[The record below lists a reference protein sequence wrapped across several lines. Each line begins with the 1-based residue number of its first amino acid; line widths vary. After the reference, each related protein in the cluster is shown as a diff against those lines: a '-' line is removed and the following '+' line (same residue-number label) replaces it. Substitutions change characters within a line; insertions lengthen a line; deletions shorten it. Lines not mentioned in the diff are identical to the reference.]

1 MRREAVSDAPG
12 AGDVVA
18 TRIDRT
24 EAEAR
29 LARHFA
35 RWPRSGLRWSS
46 SRGYAAEIHSDG
58 FAVRSLPTLRG
69 SPLFEAIGR
78 WRDGGGASVEV
89 VPMALAYMPLVLTNA
104 VVLTVL
110 LMAVLFF
117 GARGNLEQTI
127 EGTGFLG
134 LMLFAFVLLAQL
146 GLIALVELRTG
157 DAERREVITQV
168 RSILGD

>member
-1 MRREAVSDAPG
+1 V
-12 AGDVVA
+12 VVA
-18 TRIDRT
+18 TRIDRA

-29 LARHFA
+29 LAQRFA
-35 RWPRSGLRWSS
+35 AWPRAGLRWSTK
-46 SRGYAAEIHSDG
+46 RGYAAELRADG

-78 WRDGGGASVEV
+78 WRGDGGAAVEV

-104 VVLTVL
+104 VLLTVL
-110 LMAVLFF
+110 LMAALFF

-134 LMLFAFVLLAQL
+134 LALFAMVLLAQL
-146 GLIALVELRTG
+146 VLIALVEARSG
-157 DAERREVITQV
+157 EAERRELVAQV
-168 RSILGD
+168 RAALGD

>member
-110 LMAVLFF
+110 LMAGAFF
-117 GARGNLEQTI
+117 RARGHPAQTNRG
-127 EGTGFLG
+127 EGVPRGPRFP
-134 LMLFAFVLLAQL
+134 VRLLL
-146 GLIALVELRTG
+146 
-157 DAERREVITQV
+157 
-168 RSILGD
+168 

>member
-1 MRREAVSDAPG
+1 RGRAGAVVVATRM
-12 AGDVVA
+12 AEVVA
-18 TRIDRT
+18 TRIDRA

-29 LARHFA
+29 LGRQFA
-35 RWPRSGLRWSS
+35 PWPRGGLRWSTA
-46 SRGYAAEIHSDG
+46 RGYAAEVRSDG

-78 WRDGGGASVEV
+78 WRADGGASVEV
-89 VPMALAYMPLVLTNA
+89 APMALAYMPLVLTNA

-110 LMAVLFF
+110 LIAVLFF

-134 LMLFAFVLLAQL
+134 LMLFAIVLLAQL
-146 GLIALVELRTG
+146 VLIALVESRTG
-157 DAERREVITQV
+157 ELERYELVARI
-168 RSILGD
+168 RSV

>member
-1 MRREAVSDAPG
+1 VSDTRA
-12 AGDVVA
+12 VVEVA
-18 TRIDRT
+18 TRIERA

-35 RWPRSGLRWSS
+35 PWPRGGLRWSL
-46 SRGYAAEIHSDG
+46 RHGYAAELRSDG

-78 WRDGGGASVEV
+78 WRDGGGASLEV
-89 VPMALAYMPLVLTNA
+89 APMAVAYMPLVLTNS
-104 VVLTVL
+104 VLLTVL
-110 LMAVLFF
+110 LIAVLFF

-134 LMLFAFVLLAQL
+134 LALFAVVLLAQL
-146 GLIALVELRTG
+146 VLIAFVEMRTG
-157 DAERREVITQV
+157 ESERRELVAEV
-168 RSILGD
+168 RTVLGD

>member
-1 MRREAVSDAPG
+1 VTETRAA
-12 AGDVVA
+12 ALIVA
-18 TRIDRT
+18 TRIERAD
-24 EAEAR
+24 AEAR

-35 RWPRSGLRWSS
+35 LWPRGGLRWSTA
-46 SRGYAAEIHSDG
+46 RGYAAELRSDG

-69 SPLFEAIGR
+69 SPLFEAVGR
-78 WRDGGGASVEV
+78 WRPGGGASVEV
-89 VPMALAYMPLVLTNA
+89 EPMALAYMPLVLTNA
-104 VVLTVL
+104 VLLTVL

-146 GLIALVELRTG
+146 VLITVVESRTG
-157 DAERREVITQV
+157 ESERRELVAQV
-168 RSILGD
+168 RTVLGD

>member
-1 MRREAVSDAPG
+1 VAEPRVTETG
-12 AGDVVA
+12 AANLVVA
-18 TRIDRT
+18 TRIERA
-24 EAEAR
+24 EAETR

-35 RWPRSGLRWSS
+35 PWPHGGLRWSLR
-46 SRGYAAEIHSDG
+46 RGYAAELRSDG

-78 WRDGGGASVEV
+78 WRPGGGATVKAE
-89 VPMALAYMPLVLTNA
+89 PMALAYMPLVLTNA

-134 LMLFAFVLLAQL
+134 LALFAVVLLAQL
-146 GLIALVELRTG
+146 VLITVVESRTG
-157 DAERREVITQV
+157 DAERHEVIAQV
-168 RSILGD
+168 RSVLGD

>member
-1 MRREAVSDAPG
+1 VTETRAVVE
-12 AGDVVA
+12 VVA
-18 TRIDRT
+18 TRIERAD
-24 EAEAR
+24 AEAR

-35 RWPRSGLRWSS
+35 PWPAGGLRWSLR
-46 SRGYAAEIHSDG
+46 RGYAAEVRADG

-89 VPMALAYMPLVLTNA
+89 APMALAYMPLVLTNA
-104 VVLTVL
+104 VLLTVL

-134 LMLFAFVLLAQL
+134 LALFAIVLLAQL
-146 GLIALVELRTG
+146 VLIALVEARGG
-157 DAERREVITQV
+157 DAERRELVAQV
-168 RSILGD
+168 RAALGD